1 MAFFGT
7 SSSTLYTDY
16 KDAELV
22 SLRDNLEQ
30 NAPFTIG
37 EARELEEELDNTTS
51 ADPSDAE
58 DNMTLYEIIQDM
70 FSKSEVLADYRFSDR
85 VITEAQRSYVM
96 NSKNTYDPVIDKGL
110 DKMDY
115 LTGLDDEKYLS
126 EILDTSR
133 DVLDA
138 ALNKYMDLMRFIIR
152 IDIILDEQK
161 KKGDAAEAKNK
172 EAEAETKD
180 KEAEVETKDKEAEV
194 ETKNKAEAVDKE
206 AAHKK
211 KRIKILIIVLSVF
224 ILVMSI
230 MLYGLNRVGYP
241 DLKKYFRKDRL

>member
-96 NSKNTYDPVIDKGL
+96 NSKNTYDPVIDKGS

-180 KEAEVETKDKEAEV
+180 KEAEVETK
-194 ETKNKAEAVDKE
+194 NKAEAVDKE

-241 DLKKYFRKDRL
+241 DLKKYFRKDRTIEMHN

>member
-180 KEAEVETKDKEAEV
+180 KEAEVETK
-194 ETKNKAEAVDKE
+194 NKAEAVDKE

-241 DLKKYFRKDRL
+241 DLKKYFRKDRTIEMHN